1 MILDEIKEAYVRDL
15 IQKNKR
21 VDGRGLLD
29 YRSISVQK
37 NVLPNAEGSALAYVG
52 DTKVLAGVKFGVMEP
67 FADRPDEGVV
77 MVGSEFSPVAHP
89 EFQAGPPDERSIE
102 LARVVD
108 RGIRSAG
115 VVDVASLAQSNG
127 KVLGV
132 FIDLYTIDH
141 SGNLIDAAALAA
153 MAALTTAR
161 VPQYENEKIMKTD
174 SDKPLKLAN
183 TVLTTSFEKIG
194 DKILVDANNEEE
206 VASDGRITIA
216 TADPE
221 LMCAA
226 QKSGSAGF
234 SQKELDYVIDLAM
247 QKRRELKQFI

>member
-21 VDGRGLLD
+21 IDGRGLND
-29 YRSISVQK
+29 YRKITIQK
-37 NVLPNAEGSALAYVG
+37 NVLPNAEGSALAYLG
-52 DTKVLAGVKFGVMEP
+52 DTKVLAGVKFDVMEP

-77 MVGSEFSPVAHP
+77 MVGSEFSPIAHP

-115 VVDVASLAQSNG
+115 VVDVASLAQSDG

-132 FIDLYTIDH
+132 FIDLYVLDH

-153 MAALTTAR
+153 MAALTTTR
-161 VPQYENEKIMKTD
+161 VPQYEAEKIVKTD
-174 SDKPLKLAN
+174 GDKPLKLSN
-183 TVLTTSFEKIG
+183 VVITTSIEKIAG
-194 DKILVDANNEEE
+194 KMVLDASIEEE
-206 VASDGRITIA
+206 IASDGRLTIA
-216 TADPE
+216 TAEPD

-226 QKSGSAGF
+226 QKSGLDGF
-234 SQKELDYVIDLAM
+234 TQQELDSAFELAL
-247 QKRRELKQFI
+247 QKRKELKQFI